1 MPALDPIEL
10 SARGSKQHMMVS
22 ELTVKL
28 VWHARVD
35 LDLMAFYRTKS
46 GDVGAVHSAL
56 YASQSAQGSL
66 TQFPYMEL
74 GEDAGVIADRSGD
87 SAQKTETLRIKRMD
101 DIAEIYLVAMNFTDA
116 ARNRA
121 SAFVE
126 FDGRV
131 EIEGSDGQRV
141 TVVLA
146 SKEEGAAAVFARV
159 EHSNSLVGPV
169 LHNESK
175 VLTLDQLRA
184 QIPGAKDLSLASK
197 LLLQSKG
204 DSAPIIDATGTV
216 RATLRWRASVDLDLH
231 CFYVLKAERPS
242 GGGGFFSRLF
252 GGGEPEQGASGESGH
267 IYFRQ
272 RGSLTEAPFISLD
285 KDSGIG
291 DRGGDNQENIAFAK
305 VERLEQAIIVANIF
319 NKPNASFG
327 TYDGSVIVRAGGQE
341 IEVPLTER
349 EPGAWCIIAQI
360 DNRGAVPTIVNINQ
374 TQTARPE
381 LPLS

>member
-10 SARGSKQHMMVS
+10 SERGSKQHMMVS
-22 ELTVKL
+22 QLTVSL
-28 VWHARVD
+28 IWHAQVD
-35 LDLMAFYRTKS
+35 LDLMAFYKTKS
-46 GDVGAVHSAL
+46 GETGAVHSAL
-56 YASQSAQGSL
+56 YASKSAQGSL

-74 GEDAGVIADRSGD
+74 GEDAGVIAQKRGD
-87 SAQKTETLRIKRMD
+87 GAKKREVLQIKRLD
-101 DIAEIYLVAMNFTDA
+101 DIAELYLVAINFTDA
-116 ARNRA
+116 ARDHA

-131 EIEGSDGQRV
+131 EIEASDGQRV

-146 SKEEGAAAVFARV
+146 SKDKGAAAVFARV
-159 EHSNSLVGPV
+159 EHNNSLIGPV
-169 LHNESK
+169 LHNESR
-175 VLTLDQLRA
+175 VLTFEQLRA

-204 DSAPIIDATGTV
+204 DSAPLRDASGTV

-231 CFYVLKAERPS
+231 CFYTLKAERPS

-252 GGGEPEQGASGESGH
+252 GGGAPEPSPSGESGH
-267 IYFRQ
+267 VYFRE
-272 RGSLTEAPFISLD
+272 RGSLTEPPFIFLD

-291 DRGGDNQENIAFAK
+291 DRGGNNQENIAFAK
-305 VERLEQAIIVANIF
+305 LERLEQAIIVANIF

-327 TYDGSVIVRAGGQE
+327 TYDGSVIVSAGGQE

-349 EPGAWCIIAQI
+349 APGAWCVIAQI